1 MRAFMDS
8 DHFEESAFK
17 RKGFLN
23 AERESSAQQF
33 QSVKAPQQLFCRE
46 LFEIERRPPDLGRE
60 VHVVLAMLHRP
71 RRRSLGA
78 RARVRAK
85 LQLPPAP

>member
-1 MRAFMDS
+1 MPNLITIRAIEQLVDSRGFRRLTPEQSQRLVAEREAFMDS

-23 AERESSAQQF
+23 AQSESPAQQF

-46 LFEIERRPPDLGRE
+46 LSR
-60 VHVVLAMLHRP
+60 
-71 RRRSLGA
+71 
-78 RARVRAK
+78 
-85 LQLPPAP
+85 